1 MLPQS
6 PPSFQAISFANSK
19 MSSYSKKFV
28 SSFLRD
34 SVSTRPLSVVRLFE
48 PLKEVKVVEPNFD
61 TYTVVNINPYT
72 LEEQLM
78 MYPVVVIHS
87 APSGCP
93 YTVIDVE

>member
-1 MLPQS
+1 
-6 PPSFQAISFANSK
+6 

-28 SSFLRD
+28 TSFLRD
-34 SVSTRPLSVVRLFE
+34 SVNARPLSIVRLFE
-48 PLKEVKVVEPNFD
+48 PLREVKVVEPNFD
-61 TYTVVNINPYT
+61 TYTTININPYT

-87 APSGCP
+87 VPSGCP